1 MRNRSTPPRRTR
13 GLCTHVD
20 DFAITLAVL
29 DDAAVQTAND
39 VGMPEA
45 FVGCGKVVSTGFD
58 LHAVDKRLVATLPRL
73 SSIASTRRTILRP
86 ARATPARTLDLLQR
100 RLDRIAPERT
110 PDLLQRKQA
119 TRGIVLGEVDLS
131 HGGREREYGSESDED
146 WGEGRT

>member
-20 DFAITLAVL
+20 DLAVTLAIL
-29 DDAAVQTAND
+29 DDAAVQTADD

-45 FVGCGKVVSTGFD
+45 FVGCGKAVSTGFD
-58 LHAVDKRLVATLPRL
+58 LHAVDKRLCDAPSPLLNRIDAAHNPK
-73 SSIASTRRTILRP
+73 A

-110 PDLLQRKQA
+110 PDFLQRKQA
-119 TRGIVLGEVDLS
+119 TRSIVLGEVDLS
-131 HGGREREYGSESDED
+131 HGGLA
-146 WGEGRT
+146 